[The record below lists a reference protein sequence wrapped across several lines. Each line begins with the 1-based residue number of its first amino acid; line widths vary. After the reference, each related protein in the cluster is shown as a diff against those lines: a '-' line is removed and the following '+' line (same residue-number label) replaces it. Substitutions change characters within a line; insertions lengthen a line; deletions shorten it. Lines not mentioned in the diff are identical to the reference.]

1 MSRKLLVA
9 PRDGRRKAEAADL
22 MWAFFRAEAQDRET
36 IRLVR
41 LRIRKRNLD
50 FKQYRSALNKDQQY
64 PLFPDD
70 PSAVVAE
77 DLARKAAA
85 ADRMWA
91 HFRDTEADLEIAR
104 AIRVTMR
111 KRHADL
117 MQILDQINKEED
129 YPLFAD

>member
-1 MSRKLLVA
+1 LVVPSDA
-9 PRDGRRKAEAADL
+9 RRKAEAADL
-22 MWAFFRAEAQDRET
+22 MWAYFRAEADSREKL
-36 IRLVR
+36 RVVR
-41 LRIRKRNLD
+41 LRIRKRNVD
-50 FKQYRSALNKDQQY
+50 FKEYRDTLNKNQQY

-91 HFRDTEADLEIAR
+91 HYKETETDLSICR
-104 AIRVTMR
+104 AIRVGMT

-117 MQILDQINKEED
+117 MEILREINKKEEC
-129 YPLFAD
+129 PLFPD